1 MLFPD
6 AEICDVAFDKIDF
19 VVAPA
24 SPDQVASYRQK
35 KKEKKGS
42 KTEQPVVVQQ
52 ERRNQV

>member
-6 AEICDVAFDKIDF
+6 VEICDVAFDKIYF